1 MSPNEH
7 DTAGYKLLP
16 RSLWDITPIQN
27 YMMSTFVRLRVWVGI
42 VGLVFPFVLWGGG
55 HIYKIPLA
63 PSMSAYY
70 HATADCYDPKH
81 SEGCPAGDLVK
92 GGGPMRN
99 TFVGLLLVIGAVML
113 FMKGFSYWEDVALDI
128 AGVAAA
134 LVALNPMPWERV
146 KGGGFPIHSASA
158 ITFFLCLAFVCGFCS
173 SKTLKYFPD
182 MPDRDKKIAFYKLAY
197 RVCAIAM
204 VTSPATALVLTIN
217 SKHTIFHFWIEA
229 LGIMAFGVFW
239 LIKTSEFRLSDVER
253 KVLKGEIHMD
263 AATMT

>member
-1 MSPNEH
+1 MSSNER
-7 DTAGYKLLP
+7 DTTGHKPVSKSTSA
-16 RSLWDITPIQN
+16 ITPIQN

-55 HIYKIPLA
+55 HLYQIPLA

-81 SEGCPAGDLVK
+81 NEGCPTGDLVK

-99 TFVGLLLVIGAVML
+99 TFVGLLFVIGAVML

-146 KGGGFPIHSASA
+146 KSGGFPIHSASA
-158 ITFFLCLAFVCGFCS
+158 FTFFVCLAFVCWFCS
-173 SKTLKYFPD
+173 SKTLKYFPV
-182 MPDRDKKIAFYKLAY
+182 MPDRDKKIAYYKLAY
-197 RVCAIAM
+197 RVCGIAM
-204 VTSPATALVLTIN
+204 VTSPLTALFFTIN

-239 LIKTSEFRLSDVER
+239 LIKTTELRLSDVER

-263 AATMT
+263 AAKIG